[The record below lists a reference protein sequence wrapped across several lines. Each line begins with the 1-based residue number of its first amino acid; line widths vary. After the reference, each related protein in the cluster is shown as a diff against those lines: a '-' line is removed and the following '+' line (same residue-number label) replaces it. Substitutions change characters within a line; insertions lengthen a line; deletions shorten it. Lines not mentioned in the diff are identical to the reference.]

1 MNFTVEKTNSG
12 NPCIIFNNVK
22 YRQLRTLRNGEI
34 SWRCLL
40 GKKCGASIKTDAD
53 ITRVSVCN
61 VKHTGEHGVTMRSLL
76 SPLTK
81 PRAVAASSSSIP
93 PASAAKTSAPSTPST
108 PVTPSAPVCS
118 TPDPGLALTDTTP
131 GPGEPISV
139 ASVLGTPEDPVAEVS
154 RLKKEV
160 TRLESEFKKL
170 LDHTIESDSRLLE
183 FTDQIFPVNNSN
195 TLRVDRTART
205 SATVDR
211 GVQCESEPSLSTRKD
226 PAPDSL
232 DFSAQCDLQSTAC
245 ARCAENI
252 DIICSQKTTIEVL
265 QAENQYLNQQ
275 LTARKDADEN
285 SKQPWI
291 KVTSK
296 KKVSPAEKTHS
307 QVFSVKNKKLPA
319 HRQKRRKYPEISNSN
334 LSSPN
339 HPQNNNFN
347 PRKKLQTSL
356 TPIPHLRSITIR
368 GDSHARYIAGLVGD
382 MTGSPFSVG
391 DVCIP
396 GAGLLDIV
404 SSGHT
409 PSRPRT
415 HYEVL
420 IAGSNDL
427 AVGKQRNI
435 YSNLEAHI
443 ATRPA
448 NTELAVVTLPIR
460 HDLAPD
466 HPIQDETVLV
476 NAYIEE
482 LAARYNIQVIDF
494 NKIGRK
500 HFTRHGQHLSM
511 RGKRL
516 MAEMVL
522 GSLLELRP
530 APAGPRKPAR
540 PPHVTAPTAA
550 APPAIV
556 PAPVAANGETADTPQ
571 HPPRHQ
577 HVTYA
582 EAARGPCT
590 PDGDGLKGRSLFLG
604 TAPSS
609 DGVV

>member
-1 MNFTVEKTNSG
+1 MVYK
-12 NPCIIFNNVK
+12 
-22 YRQLRTLRNGEI
+22 
-34 SWRCLL
+34 
-40 GKKCGASIKTDAD
+40 
-53 ITRVSVCN
+53 
-61 VKHTGEHGVTMRSLL
+61 
-76 SPLTK
+76 
-81 PRAVAASSSSIP
+81 
-93 PASAAKTSAPSTPST
+93 
-108 PVTPSAPVCS
+108 
-118 TPDPGLALTDTTP
+118 
-131 GPGEPISV
+131 
-139 ASVLGTPEDPVAEVS
+139 
-154 RLKKEV
+154 
-160 TRLESEFKKL
+160 
-170 LDHTIESDSRLLE
+170 
-183 FTDQIFPVNNSN
+183 
-195 TLRVDRTART
+195 
-205 SATVDR
+205 
-211 GVQCESEPSLSTRKD
+211 
-226 PAPDSL
+226 
-232 DFSAQCDLQSTAC
+232 
-245 ARCAENI
+245 
-252 DIICSQKTTIEVL
+252 
-265 QAENQYLNQQ
+265 
-275 LTARKDADEN
+275 
-285 SKQPWI
+285 
-291 KVTSK
+291 
-296 KKVSPAEKTHS
+296 
-307 QVFSVKNKKLPA
+307 
-319 HRQKRRKYPEISNSN
+319 KRRKYPEISNSN

-356 TPIPHLRSITIR
+356 TPIPQLRSITIR

-391 DVCIP
+391 DVCMP

-409 PSRPRT
+409 PSRPGT
-415 HYEVL
+415 HCEVL

-435 YSNLEAHI
+435 YSHLEAHI

-460 HDLAPD
+460 HDLAPN

-516 MAEMVL
+516 MAEMVV

-530 APAGPRKPAR
+530 APAGPRNPAR